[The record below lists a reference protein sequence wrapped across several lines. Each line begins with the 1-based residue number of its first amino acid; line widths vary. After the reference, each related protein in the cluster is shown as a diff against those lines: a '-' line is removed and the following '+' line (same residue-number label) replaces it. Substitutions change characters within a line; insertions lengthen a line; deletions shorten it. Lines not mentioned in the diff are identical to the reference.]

1 MKTTKQPQQCAHV
14 AAYYADRCD
23 TLKSGNFLAD
33 LKKRNMPI
41 AGMPNYSIGGVKWAL
56 KMLRQALFVGKQA
69 AREWVRAGGA
79 A

>member
-1 MKTTKQPQQCAHV
+1 MKTTKQPQHCAHV

-23 TLKSGNFLAD
+23 TLKSGTFLFD
-33 LKKRNMPI
+33 LKKRNIPLTEMPD
-41 AGMPNYSIGGVKWAL
+41 YSIGGAKWAIG
-56 KMLRQALFVGKQA
+56 MLVQALSTGKVA